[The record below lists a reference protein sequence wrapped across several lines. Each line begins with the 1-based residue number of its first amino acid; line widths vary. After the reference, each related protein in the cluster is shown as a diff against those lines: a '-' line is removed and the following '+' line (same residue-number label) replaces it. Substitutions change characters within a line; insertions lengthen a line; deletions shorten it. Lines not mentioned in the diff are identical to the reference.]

1 MTLPNFSAVGAAY
14 GLPSVRLDQQDF
26 RESLRAAIEAPGPGL
41 IEVMLDPEQGFEPR
55 VSSRQLPDG
64 TIRSPELEDMYPFLQ
79 PEELSAAMP
88 GPAPSESTSALP
100 CLADRSP
107 NNPITRSSHPGVFMN
122 YKQESERLFD
132 GLFVLELANNHWGNV
147 DRGLRIITDFS
158 RIVRFNNVKASIKLQ
173 FRDVDRFVHRD
184 FRERSDIR
192 YIKKTLDT
200 QMSVD
205 DYKRLIDAVRASGCI
220 PMSTPFD
227 EESVR
232 LCVRL
237 GVEIIKIASSD
248 LNDWVLIEEIAKT
261 RKPVIVSTGGSS
273 LRTSTT
279 WRSSS
284 AIGTSRSPSTIAY
297 RSIRPEGTRNQSG
310 RFPAGSLSGSR
321 HRLLDPRKSDWTS
334 SVMIA
339 YAKGARTF
347 ERHIDIEADGIP
359 VSPYCTLPDQADV
372 WFKAYK
378 KAVEMC
384 GAPGTA
390 KRIPPQRKLRLDGMV
405 RGVYA
410 KRDLTAGAELLPD
423 DYYLAIPL
431 QKGQMSCREL
441 MNGER
446 LLEPVTAHAPIR
458 VTQIDS
464 PYAQSAA
471 LRNHRAA
478 GTLIDNG
485 AARSLGTGI
494 ARMQPSNRTKCN
506 RIWPLSGR
514 LPMRRFG

>member
-1 MTLPNFSAVGAAY
+1 
-14 GLPSVRLDQQDF
+14 
-26 RESLRAAIEAPGPGL
+26 
-41 IEVMLDPEQGFEPR
+41 
-55 VSSRQLPDG
+55 
-64 TIRSPELEDMYPFLQ
+64 
-79 PEELSAAMP
+79 
-88 GPAPSESTSALP
+88 
-100 CLADRSP
+100 
-107 NNPITRSSHPGVFMN
+107 MN

-273 LRTSTT
+273 LKDVDDLAKFFRNRHIPLAINHCVSIYPSEDQELEINQVDFLRDRYPDHVIGFSTH
-279 WRSSS
+279 
-284 AIGTSRSPSTIAY
+284 
-297 RSIRPEGTRNQSG
+297 E
-310 RFPAGSLSGSR
+310 
-321 HRLLDPRKSDWTS
+321 KSDWTS

-378 KAVEMC
+378 KAVEMR
-384 GAPGTA
+384 GAGNRQTHSAAKGNCVPG
-390 KRIPPQRKLRLDGMV
+390 RPV

-423 DYYLAIPL
+423 DYLAIPL

-471 LRNHRAA
+471 LRETIEQR
-478 GTLIDNG
+478 GL
-485 AARSLGTGI
+485 
-494 ARMQPSNRTKCN
+494 
-506 RIWPLSGR
+506 
-514 LPMRRFG
+514 